1 MHSGHSSAETNDHSK
16 RFLKAVYIVKKRPRL
31 SEISKGELLHGPGTA
46 NFDSAFPFKYVCKS
60 RRKHSIISRKRF
72 WVSILGMLQALKKKK
87 ALNNYDKKCM
97 TYTNKWHLY
106 NYKYV

>member
-97 TYTNKWHLY
+97 TYTNK
-106 NYKYV
+106 